1 MANSMNQ
8 HTLTIAVAGFI
19 HKLFHKASEIADAC
33 LLPQYEANRDLCLHL
48 DRRAVQEVWTKLPL
62 THRLDSRLH

>member
-8 HTLTIAVAGFI
+8 QTLTIAAAGFI
-19 HKLFHKASEIADAC
+19 HKLFHKASEIAAAC
-33 LLPQYEANRDLCLHL
+33 LLPQYEADRDLRLHL